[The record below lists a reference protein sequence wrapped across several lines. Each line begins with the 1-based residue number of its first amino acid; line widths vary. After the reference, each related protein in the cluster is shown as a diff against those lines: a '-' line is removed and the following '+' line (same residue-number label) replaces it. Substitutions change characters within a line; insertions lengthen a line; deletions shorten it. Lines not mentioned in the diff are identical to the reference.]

1 MLVFLFLRAI
11 ILRGGN
17 NGAVGRCDRIIGR
30 VSSFVRL
37 HVVRAEFEWRDLE
50 TMSVQRDSLAF
61 SHYQFTCT
69 VIISCS
75 CYFFNFIILH
85 YYTL

>member
-11 ILRGGN
+11 ILRGDN
-17 NGAVGRCDRIIGR
+17 NGAVGRCDRIGR

-50 TMSVQRDSLAF
+50 TMSVPRDFSLAF

-69 VIISCS
+69 VSRS
-75 CYFFNFIILH
+75 CYFFYFIILH